1 MAINWQFV
9 YQPNGELPPLAW
21 VARIHG
27 HVVECDCGTSVRT
40 ESTGFFEGTWV
51 GPSALESALDATA
64 PFGTGIISRGAE
76 LYAIPPGNTM
86 ALLYSWRNG
95 DELLVA
101 NTLVGLLAKA
111 GLELLPEVDYQGLFA
126 RTAHGLLATP
136 TELPTSGGP
145 VEYHLFENLHVL
157 PGGQIEIAPKPREA
171 PFRSFADYVGRLD
184 AAVNSAFANAPGYKP
199 VMALSSG
206 YDSPAVATLAA
217 RHGCRHALT
226 FRESRSP
233 AFGGDADDSGEQ
245 IGRTL
250 GMSVELFER
259 TEYMTNDD
267 LPEAEFMASGY
278 TGEEVPY
285 VAMEQA
291 LRHSM
296 MVTGDLGGWTWLRSD
311 ELDPHPHLSRK
322 DFSACSVTEF
332 RLRLDY
338 IDMPIPML
346 GMTQVASIAA
356 VANSPEM
363 RPYSVGG
370 YYDKPIPRRM
380 LEEAGFARGSFAA
393 TKRASTA
400 LIHQQGAALMA
411 PASVISLVEFAAA
424 EGREVDLSPRRRPS
438 RVDRGLMRLLRTMH
452 MRPLAAPFEAH
463 QRSIV
468 RHRSDTGNLL
478 FRWGVAN
485 IRSRYDVLR
494 PRPLTVE
501 RLRD

>member
-1 MAINWQFV
+1 MASSWQFV
-9 YQPNGELPPLAW
+9 YRPNGELPPLAW
-21 VARIHG
+21 VARIHNY
-27 HVVECDCGTSVRT
+27 VVECDCGTSVRT
-40 ESTGFFEGTWV
+40 EPDGFFEGTWV
-51 GPSALESALDATA
+51 GGPDLASALDSSA
-64 PFGTGIISRGAE
+64 PFGTGMISRGAE
-76 LYAIPPGNTM
+76 LYAIPPGHTM

-95 DELLVA
+95 AELLVA

-111 GLELLPEVDYQGLFA
+111 SLELLPDADYERLFA

-136 TELPTSGGP
+136 TELPTSGGA

-157 PGGQIEIAPKPREA
+157 PSGQIEIAPKPREV
-171 PFRSFADYVGRLD
+171 PFRSYADYVGRLD
-184 AAVNSAFANAPGYKP
+184 AAVKSMFANAPGYKP
-199 VMALSSG
+199 EMALSNG

-217 RHGCRHALT
+217 RHGCRNALT
-226 FRESRSP
+226 FRESRP
-233 AFGGDADDSGEQ
+233 PTFGGGADDSGEQ
-245 IGRTL
+245 IGHAL
-250 GMSVELFER
+250 GMDVEVFER
-259 TEYMTNDD
+259 TAYLTHDD

-285 VAMEQA
+285 VAMEPA
-291 LRHSM
+291 LRHVM

-338 IDMPIPML
+338 IDMAIPMF
-346 GMTQVASIAA
+346 GMTQLPSIAA
-356 VANSPEM
+356 ITNSPEM

-400 LIHQQGAALMA
+400 LIHQYGAALMA
-411 PASVISLVEFAAA
+411 PASIRSLREFAAA
-424 EGREVDLSPRRRPS
+424 EGRKVDLSPRRRPS
-438 RVDRGLMRLLRTMH
+438 RVDRGLMRLFRMMH
-452 MRPLAAPFEAH
+452 MRRLAAPFEAH
-463 QRSIV
+463 QRNIV
-468 RHRSDTGNLL
+468 RHRPDTGNLL

-494 PRPLTVE
+494 PSSS
-501 RLRD
+501 